1 MRKAGPQG
9 VPGPLGLPCREGL
22 WRTWVLE
29 WGMEAAKQTLGQELD
44 ACLGQEKSSGLPR
57 PKMVPREAPS
67 SPDLLQETRLTS
79 SVLLEGKVRKSQF
92 CTLIPGLEQLPI
104 VPGPARRPPC
114 CQSRVTWSG
123 KPFPSPIH
131 PQLTHL
137 PRPCL
142 SLLGSARRT
151 RSAPLPAAAEAGPR
165 LPPGPR
171 PAPSRR
177 WPPRSAGPRT
187 SACPWRSSWRRGFQV
202 NTLSTSRARTISTH
216 RQPRSW
222 QVGGAPPGDEW
233 AGPEGPDDCPS
244 GLWAGPHRQEG
255 PLLCRTHWP

>member
-137 PRPCL
+137 PSPVYL
-142 SLLGSARRT
+142 DASLGVPYVSSNLAGREEPGS
-151 RSAPLPAAAEAGPR
+151 
-165 LPPGPR
+165 
-171 PAPSRR
+171 R
-177 WPPRSAGPRT
+177 WAM
-187 SACPWRSSWRRGFQV
+187 A
-202 NTLSTSRARTISTH
+202 N
-216 RQPRSW
+216 
-222 QVGGAPPGDEW
+222 
-233 AGPEGPDDCPS
+233 
-244 GLWAGPHRQEG
+244 
-255 PLLCRTHWP
+255 